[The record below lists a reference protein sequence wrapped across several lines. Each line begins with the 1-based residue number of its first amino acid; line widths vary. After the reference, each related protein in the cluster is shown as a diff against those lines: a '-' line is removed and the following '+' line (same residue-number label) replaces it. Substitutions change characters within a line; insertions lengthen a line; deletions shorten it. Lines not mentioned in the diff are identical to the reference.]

1 MSKKQIVLF
10 VVAAILCV
18 CAGGGCIAA
27 IAIVGR
33 ATDDATRAFG
43 LVVMC
48 LVFCLCLAAGGTLW
62 YAGEN
67 RWKAKSHML
76 IDKDAFTLIEY
87 GNHGSDDQSSAAIPV
102 TATTLSSADV
112 EPNSQS
118 GEDVGLSS
126 PMQTTAVTASTLVSS
141 GTQMPS

>member
-87 GNHGSDDQSSAAIPV
+87 DNQSSAAIPV

-118 GEDVGLSS
+118 GEDVGLSP

>member
-102 TATTLSSADV
+102 TAVTLSGA
-112 EPNSQS
+112 EPSS
-118 GEDVGLSS
+118 LSDAELS
-126 PMQTTAVTASTLVSS
+126 PPMQTTSVTATTLATSSTQ
-141 GTQMPS
+141 TPS

>member
-62 YAGEN
+62 YAGEE
-67 RWKAKSHML
+67 RYKSRSHML

-102 TATTLSSADV
+102 TAVTLSGA
-112 EPNSQS
+112 EPSS
-118 GEDVGLSS
+118 LSEAELS
-126 PMQTTAVTASTLVSS
+126 PPMQTTPVTATTLATSSTQ
-141 GTQMPS
+141 TPS